1 MHAVF
6 LKLLLLHLF
15 LTFFLQDMDCAM
27 MRQLIANLSLGNL
40 ISGHSMWDVWWTKW
54 HWDSFF
60 FPGCFGFSTVIIIA
74 PVLHTDP
81 LIYHRCQKI
90 LVINGNIT

>member
-60 FPGCFGFSTVIIIA
+60 FLAALVFPLSLS
-74 PVLHTDP
+74 LHLYSILIPSSITDA
-81 LIYHRCQKI
+81 KKS
-90 LVINGNIT
+90 